1 MKKIL
6 ILTGRY
12 LPGHK
17 DGGPL
22 RTIINVT
29 DALGDEYEF
38 YIACLDRDHGDTE
51 AYSDILH
58 NEWNHVGKAKVWY
71 VAPGGFTTE
80 LLIKLASQV
89 DMIYCCSFYDDYGYK
104 TLLLKKQRKITC
116 PVVVASMGVFSKGA
130 LSHKALKKIMF
141 INGCKMMGLFKG
153 ITWSVTSELEVEDV
167 KREIGKNIKYI
178 IAEDLPR
185 TTIPG
190 YQERKGA
197 FSVAFLS
204 RICPQKNLLAAV
216 KILKSVKA
224 DVQFYIYGP
233 DQDKEYWVQCKK
245 EMERLP
251 SNITW
256 KYCGDV
262 SSEEVQS
269 KFAQHD
275 VFLFPTMG
283 ENYGHVIFEA
293 LSVGCIPVI
302 SNQTPWGE
310 VQEKH
315 AGFIYSLDQLEGFA
329 NAIDTLAE
337 MSVAD
342 REQIA
347 QNAVQVARDK
357 VEKNRKETGYRTIFD
372 ELTEGKSEK

>member
-51 AYSDILH
+51 AYPNILR
-58 NEWNHVGKAKVWY
+58 NEWNRVGKANVWY
-71 VAPGGFTTE
+71 VSPGGFTKE
-80 LLIKLASQV
+80 LLIKFASQV
-89 DMIYCCSFYDDYGYK
+89 DLVYLCSFYDDYGYK
-104 TLLLKKQRKITC
+104 TLLLKKQRKIVC

-130 LSHKALKKIMF
+130 LSHKALKKKIF
-141 INGCKMMGLFKG
+141 INVCKLMGLFKS
-153 ITWSVTSELEVEDV
+153 ITWSVTSELEVEDA
-167 KREIGKNIKYI
+167 KRVIGSRIQYV

-185 TTIPG
+185 TSIPG
-190 YQERKGA
+190 YSEKTSP
-197 FSVAFLS
+197 FSVVFLS
-204 RICPQKNLLAAV
+204 RICPQKNLLAAI
-216 KILKSVKA
+216 KILQSVQVDIK
-224 DVQFYIYGP
+224 FYIYGP
-233 DQDKEYWVQCKK
+233 DQDKEYWEQCKK
-245 EMERLP
+245 ELKLLP
-251 SNITW
+251 PNITW

-262 SSEEVQS
+262 LSEDVQL
-269 KFAQHD
+269 KLAQHD

-302 SNQTPWGE
+302 SDQTPWS
-310 VQEKH
+310 VIKEKQ
-315 AGFIYSLDQLEGFA
+315 AGFICSLSHLNDFTSAIEKLASLDR
-329 NAIDTLAE
+329 AE
-337 MSVAD
+337 KIQM
-342 REQIA
+342 A
-347 QNAVQVARDK
+347 QNAVQIARDK
-357 VEKNRKETGYRTIFD
+357 VEKNRKETGYRKIF
-372 ELTEGKSEK
+372 G

>member
-38 YIACLDRDHGDTE
+38 YIACLDRDHGDIA
-51 AYSDILH
+51 AYPDILR
-58 NEWNHVGKAKVWY
+58 NEWNRVGKAKVWY
-71 VAPGGFTTE
+71 VAPGGFTME

-89 DMIYCCSFYDDYGYK
+89 DLIYLCSFYDDYGYK
-104 TLLLKKQRKITC
+104 TLQLKKKGNISC
-116 PVVVASMGVFSKGA
+116 PVVLASMGVFSKGA
-130 LSHKALKKIMF
+130 LSHKTLKKKVF
-141 INGCKMMGLFKG
+141 INGCKLMGLFRG
-153 ITWSVTSELEVEDV
+153 ITWSVTSEMEAEDA
-167 KREIGKNIKYI
+167 KREIGKNIKYV

-185 TTIPG
+185 TNIPG
-190 YQERKGA
+190 YQERKEP

-224 DVQFYIYGP
+224 NVQFYIYGP
-233 DQDKEYWVQCKK
+233 DQDKEYWEQCKK
-245 EMERLP
+245 EMESFLP
-251 SNITW
+251 NIKW

-262 SSEEVQS
+262 PSENVQS
-269 KFAQHD
+269 KLAQHD

-302 SNQTPWGE
+302 SDQTPWKE
-310 VQEKH
+310 ITKNH
-315 AGFIYSLDQLEGFA
+315 AGFIYSLKQLDDFSR
-329 NAIDTLAE
+329 AIDLLAQ
-337 MSVAD
+337 MDSVE

-347 QNAVQVARDK
+347 QNAVQIAKDK
-357 VEKNRKETGYRTIFD
+357 VEKNRKETGYRKIF
-372 ELTEGKSEK
+372 G

>member
-29 DALGDEYEF
+29 DALDDEYDF

-51 AYSDILH
+51 AYPNILR
-58 NEWNHVGKAKVWY
+58 NEWNLVGKAKVWY
-71 VAPGGFTTE
+71 VAPGGFTTK

-89 DMIYCCSFYDDYGYK
+89 DMVYCCSFYDDYGYK
-104 TLLLKKQRKITC
+104 TLLLKKQRKISC
-116 PVVVASMGVFSKGA
+116 PVVMASMGVFSKGA
-130 LSHKALKKIMF
+130 LSHKALKKKVF
-141 INGCKMMGLFKG
+141 INVFKILGLFKG
-153 ITWSVTSELEVEDV
+153 ITWSVTSELEAEDV
-167 KREIGKNIKYI
+167 KREIGKNIKYV

-190 YQERKGA
+190 YQKRKGN

-204 RICPQKNLLAAV
+204 RICPKKNLLAAV
-216 KILKSVKA
+216 EILKSVKS

-233 DQDKEYWVQCKK
+233 DQDKEYWEQCKK
-245 EMERLP
+245 EMDNFP

-262 SSEEVQS
+262 PSEEVQS

-302 SNQTPWGE
+302 SDQTPWVE
-310 VQEKH
+310 VQQNH
-315 AGFIYSLDQLEGFA
+315 AGFIYSLDKLEDFA
-329 NAIDTLAE
+329 NAIDKLAQ
-337 MSVAD
+337 MNLTD
-342 REQIA
+342 REKMALNGVGIA
-347 QNAVQVARDK
+347 KHK
-357 VEKNRKETGYRTIFD
+357 VEKNRKETGYRKIF
-372 ELTEGKSEK
+372 G